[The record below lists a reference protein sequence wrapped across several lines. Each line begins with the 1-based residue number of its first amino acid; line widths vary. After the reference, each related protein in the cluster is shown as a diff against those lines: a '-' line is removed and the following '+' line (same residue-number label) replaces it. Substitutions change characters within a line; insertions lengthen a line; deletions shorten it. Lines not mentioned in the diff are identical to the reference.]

1 MAARPKRIGNWT
13 PDGKADRAAERR
25 EFLETTP
32 GQRVEQ
38 AIELSSSYQGLA
50 AGDRLDQ
57 QKDAAERTI

>member
-1 MAARPKRIGNWT
+1 MAAKPERIGNWT

-38 AIELSSSYQGLA
+38 AIELSSVLSQLA
-50 AGDRLDQ
+50 TNARSRRLRELREQ
-57 QKDAAERTI
+57 